1 MDTLNCKLLQDALLE
16 VALERIDEKMR
27 HIKRDTSVSI
37 SQARKMSAALG
48 IKVHWRPSARQVI
61 AILIAAA
68 ILALAGC
75 GVVYRNEIRDYVVHF
90 YETYIKVEYSK
101 DNPPGTNEVVTYSFE
116 FIPDGF
122 EKNEAKSKSNYY
134 VWEDKLGQTIALSI
148 QKIDTSKIYFDTE
161 DGNIETIILDD
172 VEIMT
177 YKNENCFICVWNDG
191 YKAFGLNIL
200 GDVSE
205 QVIIDFIKGIKRII

>member
-75 GVVYRNEIRDYVVHF
+75 GVVYRNEIRDFVVHF
-90 YETYIKVEYSK
+90 YETYIKMEFSK

-116 FIPDGF
+116 YIPNGF
-122 EKNEAKSKSNYY
+122 EKNETKSKKNFF
-134 VWEDKLGQTIALSI
+134 VWENELGQTISLSI
-148 QKIDTSKIYFDTE
+148 KSIESAIGYFDTE
-161 DGNIETIILDD
+161 HGNIKTISVDD
-172 VEIMT
+172 FKIME
-177 YKNENCFICVWNDG
+177 YKNDNLFSCIWNDG
-191 YKAFGLNIL
+191 YKAFYLKII
-200 GDVSE
+200 GDIPE
-205 QVIIDFIKGIKRII
+205 QEIIGFIKGIKRK

>member
-27 HIKRDTSVSI
+27 HIKRDTSISI

-75 GVVYRNEIRDYVVHF
+75 GVVYRNEIRDFVVHF

-101 DNPPGTNEVVTYSFE
+101 DNPPGTNGDVTYSFE

-134 VWEDKLGQTIALSI
+134 VWEDKLGQTIALSL

-161 DGNIETIILDD
+161 NGNIETIILDD

-177 YKNENCFICVWNDG
+177 YKNDSLFSCIWNDG
-191 YKAFGLNIL
+191 YKCFSLNAL

-205 QVIIDFIKGIKRII
+205 QEIINFIKGIKRK

>member
-27 HIKRDTSVSI
+27 HIKRNTSI
-37 SQARKMSAALG
+37 SFSQAKKMSTALG

-75 GVVYRNEIRDYVVHF
+75 GIVYRNEIRDFVVHF

-101 DNPPGTNEVVTYSFE
+101 DNPPGTNEDVTYSFE
-116 FIPDGF
+116 HIPDGF
-122 EKNEAKSKSNYY
+122 EKNETKSKSNYY

-161 DGNIETIILDD
+161 NGNIETIIFDD

-177 YKNENCFICVWNDG
+177 YKNDSLFSCIWNDG
-191 YKAFGLNIL
+191 YKCFSLNAL

-205 QVIIDFIKGIKRII
+205 QEIINFIKGVKRK

>member
-37 SQARKMSAALG
+37 FQARKMSAALG

-75 GVVYRNEIRDYVVHF
+75 GVVYRNEIRDFVVHF
-90 YETYIKVEYSK
+90 YETYIKMEYSK

-116 FIPDGF
+116 YIQNGF
-122 EKNEAKSKSNYY
+122 EKNETKSKKNFF
-134 VWEDKLGQTIALSI
+134 VWENELGQTISLSI
-148 QKIDTSKIYFDTE
+148 QKINTSISYFDTE
-161 DGNIETIILDD
+161 NGDVGTIILND

-177 YKNENCFICVWNDG
+177 YKNDSLFSCIWNDG
-191 YKAFGLNIL
+191 YKAFRLKMTGSIPEQ
-200 GDVSE
+200 DVFC
-205 QVIIDFIKGIKRII
+205 FIEGIKRQ